1 MTRCQP
7 INGGIKMPSTTFL
20 NLNEDKRKKVVQ
32 SLLLEFSNHSVSDA
46 QVARIVKEAGIARGA
61 FYKYFNDLQDAYAYL
76 YQQAMV
82 EIHKK
87 ITNSSQILSAEEY
100 RKQIKDFLD
109 AVNGSPYQDLILLH
123 FQVNESLVKPSHTK
137 APQPKDS
144 REWGVMVLSHEAI
157 KESLQTPEKE
167 KQIIERCYEAIRLLT
182 QKA

>member
-1 MTRCQP
+1 MHRLH
-7 INGGIKMPSTTFL
+7 GLLK
-20 NLNEDKRKKVVQ
+20 KRE
-32 SLLLEFSNHSVSDA
+32 LLVGLF
-46 QVARIVKEAGIARGA
+46 I
-61 FYKYFNDLQDAYAYL
+61 KYFNDLQDAYAYL

-100 RKQIKDFLD
+100 RKQIKEFLD
-109 AVNGSPYQDLILLH
+109 AVNGSPYQDLIRLH

-144 REWGVMVLSHEAI
+144 REWGIMVLSHEAI

-167 KQIIERCYEAIRLLT
+167 KQIIERCYEVIRLLT
-182 QKA
+182 KKA

>member
-20 NLNEDKRKKVVQ
+20 NLNGDKRKKVVQ

-61 FYKYFNDLQDAYAYL
+61 FYKYFNDLQDAYGYL

-109 AVNGSPYQDLILLH
+109 AVNGSPYQDLIRLH

-137 APQPKDS
+137 VPQPKDS